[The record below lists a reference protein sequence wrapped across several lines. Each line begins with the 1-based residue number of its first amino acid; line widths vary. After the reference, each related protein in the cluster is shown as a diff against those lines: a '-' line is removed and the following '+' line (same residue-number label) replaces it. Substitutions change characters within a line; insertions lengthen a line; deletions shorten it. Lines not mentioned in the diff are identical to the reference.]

1 MPLAEIYPH
10 YITKA
15 EKKGKTKRDVDKII
29 RWLTGYDQRQ
39 LMAQVRQGTDL
50 ETFFAKAPA
59 MNTDRSLITGVVC
72 GVRVEDIEENTMREI
87 RYMDKLIDELGRG
100 KKMESILRT
109 P

>member
-15 EKKGKTKRDVDKII
+15 EKKGKTKRDVDK
-29 RWLTGYDQRQ
+29 
-39 LMAQVRQGTDL
+39 
-50 ETFFAKAPA
+50 
-59 MNTDRSLITGVVC
+59 
-72 GVRVEDIEENTMREI
+72 
-87 RYMDKLIDELGRG
+87 LIDEFGRG